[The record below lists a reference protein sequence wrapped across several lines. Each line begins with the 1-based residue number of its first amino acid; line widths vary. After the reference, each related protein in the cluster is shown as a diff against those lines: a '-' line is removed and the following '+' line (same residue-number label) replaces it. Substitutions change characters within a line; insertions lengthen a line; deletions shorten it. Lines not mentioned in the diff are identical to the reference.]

1 LREVLNEELP
11 DFGRCLTEK
20 LLTYSL
26 GRGLERYDKRTVDE
40 ISKKLAASGYRFQ
53 TLIYDIV
60 RSLPFQSRRGEV
72 LQTDTA
78 AKPKE
83 VAQR

>member
-1 LREVLNEELP
+1 
-11 DFGRCLTEK
+11 
-20 LLTYSL
+20 L

-40 ISKKLAASGYRFQ
+40 INRKLAASGYKFQ
-53 TLIYDIV
+53 TLIHEIV
-60 RSLPFQSRRGEV
+60 RSLPFQSRRGESRSES
-72 LQTDTA
+72 A